1 MDNFFPSA
9 YLEIIVFFSEKFVFN
24 PEKQH
29 CFKMG
34 GSLKWLIIS
43 VMTHNV
49 LGFYCQQFFFLRS
62 SRYPFSDNDSLQFWC
77 ANFLSIAQTKLEL
90 SVEVVKTAEQVL
102 DLYPPLMQAPT
113 DTRTH
118 QPDWLEENGLL

>member
-1 MDNFFPSA
+1 MFLAFIASNFF
-9 YLEIIVFFSEKFVFN
+9 
-24 PEKQH
+24 
-29 CFKMG
+29 
-34 GSLKWLIIS
+34 SLR
-43 VMTHNV
+43 N
-49 LGFYCQQFFFLRS
+49 

-102 DLYPPLMQAPT
+102 NLYPPLMQAPT

-118 QPDWLEENGLL
+118 RPDWPEENGLL

>member
-1 MDNFFPSA
+1 
-9 YLEIIVFFSEKFVFN
+9 
-24 PEKQH
+24 
-29 CFKMG
+29 
-34 GSLKWLIIS
+34 
-43 VMTHNV
+43 MTHNV